1 MRSCR
6 WLLRETKPRL
16 SLAGQSARWPWLGE
30 GRRKSGKREEVNEE
44 ERGGKESG
52 SGKQRRESKD
62 EERGGKE
69 SGSGKQRRE
78 SKDEER
84 GGRSGVG
91 RRERN

>member
-16 SLAGQSARWPWLGE
+16 SPAGQSARWPWLGE

-44 ERGGKESG
+44 ERGG
-52 SGKQRRESKD
+52 
-62 EERGGKE
+62 
-69 SGSGKQRRE
+69 
-78 SKDEER
+78 
-84 GGRSGVG
+84 RSGVG